1 MQAIKINT
9 TVNLTSG
16 LSIPSGSI
24 VTMAEGYADI
34 KSTKDGFIPSQI
46 ATFLYASEEAMAA
59 GKSPIT
65 GPSVEKPL
73 VIWHGEER
81 DKHDA
86 AIKQWNHDKAKAEE
100 AEKRRR
106 NGEDVGGS
114 DEIGRAHV

>member
-65 GPSVEKPL
+65 DVADFNPVFGNLQLSVTDYATLSAESLLVNAVYNALVDVYGADNVEKVEL
-73 VIWHGEER
+73 
-81 DKHDA
+81 
-86 AIKQWNHDKAKAEE
+86 
-100 AEKRRR
+100 
-106 NGEDVGGS
+106 
-114 DEIGRAHV
+114 